1 MQPLKTRGSM
11 RVNMMLTSVLTRL
24 SHARSYVF
32 EVCRSFPVNKRV
44 NTSVA
49 RSFARLEVCRS
60 FRVNKRV
67 NMKVCHLVREY
78 RRVVVSCY

>member
-24 SHARSYVF
+24 SHAR
-32 EVCRSFPVNKRV
+32 VNMML
-44 NTSVA
+44 TSVLTRLSYA
-49 RSFARLEVCRS
+49 RSHVFEVCRS

-67 NMKVCHLVREY
+67 NMKACHHIANIVASSY
-78 RRVVVSCY
+78 RATKGPKGI